1 MASGK
6 QTGLQVKDFS
16 PEEIDQGIARPK
28 RRVEEVKALD
38 PSVVRY
44 DDQRVRIAEQNIEAA
59 ILEVFGTQSLEYCNH
74 QSHKI
79 SRAGPI
85 NLATGV
91 SNYELQ
97 QWFAAGI
104 PDTLTILEG
113 LIAGLEERKSLAR
126 SPATRARATF
136 AGLDL
141 HPRIATA
148 ASDLFRGG
156 HYRNA
161 VLDASL
167 ALMKYVKEKSGEQ
180 SLDGV
185 ALTRTVFSTKAP
197 ALAFNALADQSDR
210 NEQEGFMHLFKGA
223 MLAFRNPRAHG
234 LDADSAEDAV
244 ECLAFLS
251 LLAKRLDKATRS
263 GTP

>member
-59 ILEVFGTQSLEYCNH
+59 ILEVFGAQSLEYRNH

-104 PDTLTILEG
+104 IRGCRSSPAKVARARV
-113 LIAGLEERKSLAR
+113 AGLLAR
-126 SPATRARATF
+126 LFRSSSPATR
-136 AGLDL
+136 
-141 HPRIATA
+141 PSRIVRV
-148 ASDLFRGG
+148 S
-156 HYRNA
+156 
-161 VLDASL
+161 S
-167 ALMKYVKEKSGEQ
+167 M
-180 SLDGV
+180 
-185 ALTRTVFSTKAP
+185 P
-197 ALAFNALADQSDR
+197 
-210 NEQEGFMHLFKGA
+210 GA
-223 MLAFRNPRAHG
+223 NHCCN
-234 LDADSAEDAV
+234 S
-244 ECLAFLS
+244 
-251 LLAKRLDKATRS
+251 
-263 GTP
+263 